1 MDKLRKEINLLI
13 DNLEDTKINNKDLY
27 IIKFVLIENILEI
40 INIPQIGLIK
50 TLIHRIHRI
59 NSRKNN
65 IYSRVNNLR
74 KFFNN
79 GI

>member
-50 TLIHRIHRI
+50 TLIHRI